1 MPEDRV
7 WLDNAGRPISDQARI
22 TETFRRVDFD
32 TLEWSETI
40 DDPKMYTKPWDAL
53 KIAFRLQ
60 DNNTEENENICSP
73 VNNQIIWTRLAKMPR
88 SDHRG

>member
-7 WLDNAGRPISDQARI
+7 WLDNAGRPVSDQVRV

-40 DDPKMYTKPWDAL
+40 NDPKMYTKPWDAL
-53 KIAFRLQ
+53 KMSFRLQ

-73 VNNQIIWTRLAKMPR
+73 VNYQIYLDTIGKDAEK
-88 SDHRG
+88 